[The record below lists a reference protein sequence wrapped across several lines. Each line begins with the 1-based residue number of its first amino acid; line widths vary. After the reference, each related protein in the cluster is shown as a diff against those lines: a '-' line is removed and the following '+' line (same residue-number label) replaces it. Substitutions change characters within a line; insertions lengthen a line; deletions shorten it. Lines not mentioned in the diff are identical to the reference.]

1 MAQAARWMRT
11 HISGGRRLPSAGADL
26 AAAQSAAAVPI
37 VLWMHGLRESAF
49 ALIAPQRLAPG
60 SARRWAAWGAMP
72 AVATCRQYGLPAYL
86 QDAAIWL
93 HGRLVASVEAAQVG
107 ECALI
112 ESSFPGPLAAVPG
125 LEAAF
130 RARVEAQHGWRF
142 DTAWPTAEEARR
154 W

>member
-1 MAQAARWMRT
+1 MRT
-11 HISGGRRLPSAGADL
+11 HLSGERRLASAGL
-26 AAAQSAAAVPI
+26 AAAQGAAAVPI

-60 SARRWAAWGAMP
+60 RARRQAWGAMP
-72 AVATCRQYGLPAYL
+72 AIATCRHFGLPAYL

-93 HGRLVASVEAAQVG
+93 HGRLVASVDAARVG

-130 RARVEAQHGWRF
+130 RARIEAQHGWRF
-142 DTAWPTAEEARR
+142 DTAWPTAEEEQRC
-154 W
+154 

>member
-1 MAQAARWMRT
+1 
-11 HISGGRRLPSAGADL
+11 
-26 AAAQSAAAVPI
+26 
-37 VLWMHGLRESAF
+37 MHGGGGSAF

-60 SARRWAAWGAMP
+60 RARRWAAWGAMP

-93 HGRLVASVEAAQVG
+93 HGKEVANVSAGLVG
-107 ECALI
+107 ECAVI
-112 ESSFPGPLAAVPG
+112 EASFPQHLAAAPG

-130 RARVEAQHGWRF
+130 RARIEAQHGWRF
-142 DTAWPTAEEARR
+142 DTAWPVGEEDRQ

>member
-11 HISGGRRLPSAGADL
+11 HISGGQRPPSAGADL

-60 SARRWAAWGAMP
+60 RARRWAAWGAMP
-72 AVATCRQYGLPAYL
+72 AIATCRQYGLPAYL
-86 QDAAIWL
+86 QDAAIWM
-93 HGRLVASVEAAQVG
+93 HGRPVASVEAAQVG

-142 DTAWPTAEEARR
+142 DTAWPTAEEDRR

>member
-1 MAQAARWMRT
+1 MRT
-11 HISGGRRLPSAGADL
+11 HISGERPLPSAGAQL

-37 VLWMHGLRESAF
+37 VLWMQGLRESAF
-49 ALIAPQRLAPG
+49 ALIAPRRLAPG
-60 SARRWAAWGAMP
+60 RARRWAAWGAMP

-93 HGRLVASVEAAQVG
+93 HGRLVASVDAARIG
-107 ECALI
+107 ECTLV
-112 ESSFPGPLAAVPG
+112 ESSFPAALAAVPG

-130 RARVEAQHGWRF
+130 RARIEAQHGWRF
-142 DTAWPTAEEARR
+142 ESAWPTAEEGRR

>member
-1 MAQAARWMRT
+1 MAQSARWMRA
-11 HISGGRRLPSAGADL
+11 HLDGEPPSCAGAGL
-26 AAAQSAAAVPI
+26 AAAQDAAADPI
-37 VLWMHGLRESAF
+37 VLWLHGLRGSAF

-60 SARRWAAWGAMP
+60 RDRRWAAWGAMP
-72 AVATCRQYGLPAYL
+72 AIATCRQYGLPAYL

-93 HGRLVASVEAAQVG
+93 HGRAVAAVNAARVG

-112 ESSFPGPLAAVPG
+112 QSSFPQPLAAAPG
-125 LEAAF
+125 LEEAF

-142 DTAWPTAEEARR
+142 DTAWPAAGEAPP

>member
-1 MAQAARWMRT
+1 MAQAARWIRVC
-11 HISGGRRLPSAGADL
+11 IAGERRQPSASAGL
-26 AAAQSAAAVPI
+26 AAAQCAAADPI
-37 VLWMHGLRESAF
+37 LLWMHGGGESAF

-60 SARRWAAWGAMP
+60 RARRWAAWGAMP

-93 HGRLVASVEAAQVG
+93 HGREVACVSALQVG
-107 ECALI
+107 ACAVI
-112 ESSFPGPLAAVPG
+112 EASFPEHLAAVPG

-130 RARVEAQHGWRF
+130 RARIEAQHGWQF
-142 DTAWPTAEEARR
+142 DTAWPVGEEARQ